1 MRWSGRPRQPT
12 GWGRRSWSAER
23 CPGGDSS
30 PLPANGSRRSARA
43 PAHVR
48 GHIAFLSSLLG
59 QGCGCFPAGSCGL
72 QLLHPVAAGL
82 ALQGGSIE
90 ETPGLPPRHS
100 TVRSVA
106 VACSPAISP
115 VRLVKKTA
123 SRVRTTPAASWTGG
137 FARSRPQAHGFSL
150 QHRVGEGAGMDRDGG
165 MRFLPRR
172 HRPQQRQKGRSI
184 ARSACSPQD
193 QRRRARNRRPESLLE
208 TGRNA
213 CAGRPGS
220 LIALDRG
227 PGLAQGP
234 GTRSR

>member
-30 PLPANGSRRSARA
+30 LLPANGSRRSARA

-150 QHRVGEGAGMDRDGG
+150 QHRVGSVKEREWTATAVCASFRAGTARSSARKGGRSQDQPVPRKIRGAGPGIAGQNRFSRQAA
-165 MRFLPRR
+165 MRAP
-172 HRPQQRQKGRSI
+172 
-184 ARSACSPQD
+184 
-193 QRRRARNRRPESLLE
+193 
-208 TGRNA
+208 
-213 CAGRPGS
+213 AGQE
-220 LIALDRG
+220 A
-227 PGLAQGP
+227 
-234 GTRSR
+234 